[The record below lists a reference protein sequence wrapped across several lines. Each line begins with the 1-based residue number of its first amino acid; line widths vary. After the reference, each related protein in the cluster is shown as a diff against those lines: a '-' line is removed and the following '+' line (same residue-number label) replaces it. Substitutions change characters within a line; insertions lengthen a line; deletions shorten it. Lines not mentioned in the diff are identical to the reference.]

1 MSMRNQY
8 SFSSSQDTG
17 AEDVLGGSELL
28 HRRMKDSLSA
38 WQRAPW
44 LLPFCSNAAATKNLY
59 TLKAARVAASH
70 STGGLHGLDL
80 AQPVFDLCNLSGS
93 GSPAKAKSLSLSTS
107 MFERHALQLQA
118 DQDFALRLEESGEET
133 LLGEDS
139 SASSSSKVSK
149 HLITSA
155 FAGVKK
161 MAPLAGTGAGTGAGS
176 GAAGS
181 FGSLSEQREAD
192 LMGKS
197 LADVIAEISSD
208 LDGGNKGKAKSKDGS
223 GGSTEEEGGGG
234 RGTRFTHS
242 TEFAQENISAKGI
255 GSVTAPVTVAVSSAA
270 GGSDKSTTPG
280 GTTTV
285 PQEGMTAKEKSALA
299 AQAKQEA
306 KKAAADEEERVLL
319 EELEALREQVRRAES
334 KVEGMERS
342 QHNTA
347 DKSRHLENAVN
358 ALQQEGEA
366 LEKEIILKRKT
377 LEMLPS
383 AADNIGKLQT
393 ICANSAKRLMT
404 LAQEWESHRRP
415 LLEKYRDLKSSKTR
429 RRDKCR
435 GMVDDMKRCREE
447 MVAMVQDLRDKQEK
461 STQLVEEVK
470 KLPRNINRTLYT
482 YRIMDIITSIGKQN
496 KDIVKITGD
505 IRDVQKTINQS
516 SNTLQRADAICEDTI
531 YMAANSAASTQP
543 MIDSYRNL
551 VKIRANFDNLITTVN
566 KIGQLDNQTSELET
580 KVDQELSRVSANNFD
595 RIRSDLAEVQGDN
608 NRLIAQLKALR
619 K

>member
-1 MSMRNQY
+1 M
-8 SFSSSQDTG
+8 
-17 AEDVLGGSELL
+17 LGGNELL
-28 HRRMKDSLSA
+28 HRRMMDSLTT

-44 LLPFCSNAAATKNLY
+44 LLPFCTNAAATKNLY
-59 TLKAARVAASH
+59 TLKAARVAASRATQ
-70 STGGLHGLDL
+70 SVGRLEL
-80 AQPVFDLCNLSGS
+80 AQPVFNLCNLGTSPEAGS
-93 GSPAKAKSLSLSTS
+93 KSLSTS
-107 MFERHALQLQA
+107 IFERHALQLQE
-118 DQDFALRLEESGEET
+118 DMDFALRLEEGGDES
-133 LLGEDS
+133 LGQDS
-139 SASSSSKVSK
+139 STAVSSKLSK
-149 HLITSA
+149 QLISSA
-155 FAGVKK
+155 FAGIKK
-161 MAPLAGTGAGTGAGS
+161 VAPSGAGGG
-176 GAAGS
+176 
-181 FGSLSEQREAD
+181 LISEQRETE

-197 LADVIAEISSD
+197 LADLISDISS
-208 LDGGNKGKAKSKDGS
+208 GGVGGKKDSSSAGS
-223 GGSTEEEGGGG
+223 GGTNDEGSG

-242 TEFAQENISAKGI
+242 TEFAQENSSAKGI
-255 GSVTAPVTVAVSSAA
+255 GSASAPSLGVSTSSVCVSETGGAGKVASVS
-270 GGSDKSTTPG
+270 
-280 GTTTV
+280 
-285 PQEGMTAKEKSALA
+285 QEGMTAKEKAALA
-299 AQAKQEA
+299 MQTKIEA
-306 KKAAADEEERVLL
+306 KKAAAEEEERVLQ
-319 EELEALREQVRRAES
+319 EELESLREQVRRAEV
-334 KVEGMERS
+334 KVDDMERA
-342 QHNTA
+342 QQNTA
-347 DKSRHLENAVN
+347 AKSRNLENEVN

-404 LAQEWESHRRP
+404 LAQEWEGHRRP
-415 LLEKYRDLKSSKTR
+415 LLDKYRDLKSSKTR
-429 RRDKCR
+429 RREKCR

-447 MVAMVQDLRDKQEK
+447 MVAMVQDLREKQDK

-482 YRIMDIITSIGKQN
+482 YRIMDIITSISKQN

-531 YMAANSAASTQP
+531 YMAANSPNSTQA

-580 KVDQELSRVSANNFD
+580 KVDQELARVSANNFD
-595 RIRSDLAEVQGDN
+595 RIRADLAEVQEDN
-608 NRLIAQLKALR
+608 NRLISQLKALR